1 MAKEGHKARRV
12 KLVTRAKA
20 LKLLKAGADPQQ
32 FEKHP
37 NVHVRQ
43 AAWKK
48 MGRPLPENADE
59 RAKFLADLHFKEKT
73 LQLEVVETASE
84 PLAVEE
90 VSPLS

>member
-12 KLVTRAKA
+12 KPITRAKA

-37 NVHVRQ
+37 NYHVRQ

-59 RAKFLADLHFKEKT
+59 RAKFLADLHIKDSNAIPE
-73 LQLEVVETASE
+73 LPETEASVCE
-84 PLAVEE
+84 APTEAL
-90 VSPLS
+90 